1 MIMKMVALRDLT
13 MEELV
18 QKKREL
24 NEEMFNL
31 NMRRTLK
38 ELDNPLKLRT
48 IRRDIAKIETIL
60 TEDKLS
66 IRKIL
71 DAPVSILD
79 LNQSRGSEGKTEK
92 TE

>member
-1 MIMKMVALRDLT
+1 MKMVALRDLT

-60 TEDKLS
+60 TEDKLLIIFS
-66 IRKIL
+66 AVAGINGRK
-71 DAPVSILD
+71 
-79 LNQSRGSEGKTEK
+79 K
-92 TE
+92 

>member
-1 MIMKMVALRDLT
+1 MKMVALRDMT
-13 MEELV
+13 REELI
-18 QKKREL
+18 QKKRDLSEEL
-24 NEEMFNL
+24 FNL

-66 IRKIL
+66 IKKIV

-79 LNQSRGSEGKTEK
+79 LSQSKRSGGKTEK